1 MFAKQF
7 ISIKSLRWFWICIRF
22 SIFQG
27 SEYSSGVN
35 VSGFWISRVI
45 QCWSIFVNMSGF
57 WIFKIFSL
65 PRVLNFHCYT
75 GFTYFC
81 KYEYVLGCYYERV
94 LNIPGFWICQVSA
107 YASVTQA
114 SEYTRIWLNNSWIKC
129 SNYDRIM
136 NMPGQS
142 FTGFWICLWF

>member
-75 GFTYFC
+75 GFTCFC
-81 KYEYVLGCYYERV
+81 KYDRV
-94 LNIPGFWICQVSA
+94 LNMCWDAIMKGFWIFQD
-107 YASVTQA
+107 
-114 SEYTRIWLNNSWIKC
+114 SEYARFLHMQVLHKLLNIPEYGWI
-129 SNYDRIM
+129 I
-136 NMPGQS
+136 PE
-142 FTGFWICLWF
+142 